1 MRKDENIGKIAVL
14 IDSCADVP
22 QEFVDK
28 YHIYTVPMMV
38 VSESM
43 SYRDGIDM
51 TARDVYTMQKTQ
63 ILKKSSPTGEDVIN
77 TLERIKKDGYSH
89 VVILTI
95 ASALSGTINQIRIF
109 AQSVENLI
117 VEVFDSKSASIGNG
131 AIVI

>member
-1 MRKDENIGKIAVL
+1 MKILEKIAVL

-22 QEFVDK
+22 QEFIDK
-28 YHIYTVPMMV
+28 YHIYTVPMMI

-43 SYRDGIDM
+43 SYRDGIDI

-63 ILKKSSPTGEDVIN
+63 ILKTSSPTGEDVIN

-89 VVILTI
+89 IVILTI

>member
-1 MRKDENIGKIAVL
+1 MKILEKIAVL

-22 QEFVDK
+22 QEFIDK
-28 YHIYTVPMMV
+28 YHIYNVPMMV

-43 SYRDGIDM
+43 SYRDGIDI

-63 ILKKSSPTGEDVIN
+63 ILKTSSPTGEDVIN
-77 TLERIKKDGYSH
+77 ILERIKKDGYSH

>member
-1 MRKDENIGKIAVL
+1 MKILEKIAVL

-22 QEFVDK
+22 QEFIDK

-43 SYRDGIDM
+43 SYRDGIDI

-63 ILKKSSPTGEDVIN
+63 ILKTSSPTGEDVIN